1 MKTETENRN
10 KLTIA
15 TAMEQEAVKMNG
27 VSFVRIKNDAN
38 GNPRYIFHFLELSKD
53 YNEACRIAS
62 KFGGRKYRAKWYGG
76 GIVCQ
81 SYDLADLAQSILAN
95 RIAMGRNSVG

>member
-1 MKTETENRN
+1 MKQSQN
-10 KLTIA
+10 K
-15 TAMEQEAVKMNG
+15 NG
-27 VSFVRIKNDAN
+27 VDFVRIKNDVN
-38 GNPRYIFHFLELSKD
+38 GNPRYVFHFLELSQNYD
-53 YNEACRIAS
+53 EACRIAS

-81 SYDLADLAQSILAN
+81 SYNLAELAQSVLAN

>member
-1 MKTETENRN
+1 MKKPVN
-10 KLTIA
+10 K
-15 TAMEQEAVKMNG
+15 NG
-27 VSFVRIKNDAN
+27 VDFVRIKNDTN

-62 KFGGRKYRAKWYGG
+62 KFGGKRYRAKWYGG

-81 SYDLADLAQSILAN
+81 SYNLAELAQSILAN

>member
-1 MKTETENRN
+1 
-10 KLTIA
+10 
-15 TAMEQEAVKMNG
+15 MNG
-27 VSFVRIKNDAN
+27 VDFVHIDNDTN
-38 GNPRYIFHFLELSKD
+38 GNSRYVFHFLELSTD
-53 YNEACRIAS
+53 YDEACRIAS